1 MQEVHLSIGFIGM
14 YICETVYGTLI
25 VEIIEYL
32 VLESLKGLRR
42 VRGRPFFCKL
52 GAK

>member
-25 VEIIEYL
+25 VEMIEYL
-32 VLESLKGLRR
+32 VLESLKRYFNYEIFQIYG
-42 VRGRPFFCKL
+42 KI
-52 GAK
+52 